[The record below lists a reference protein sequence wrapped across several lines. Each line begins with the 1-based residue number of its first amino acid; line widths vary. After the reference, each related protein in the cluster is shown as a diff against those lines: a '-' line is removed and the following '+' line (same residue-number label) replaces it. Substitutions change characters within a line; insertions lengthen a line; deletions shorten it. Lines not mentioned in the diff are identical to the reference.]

1 VALVGKLEDIPP
13 AEILMILSDSAKTG
27 KLNLTTG
34 TQEGMIVFRDGKI
47 IYAASSSIR
56 ETFGSIAL
64 TLQVVNPEQ
73 LEEAVRL
80 QYRSHEDKRLGEILV
95 EIGAMTPSD
104 VQRVLT
110 HQVGQI
116 VREIYEWKAGYF
128 RFRNLEI
135 EDAGEVEVDARDFI
149 AGSPLDTR
157 SVALDAAREQD
168 ESSRTAAPAGR
179 GRGKASAASPPARAA
194 AGAAP
199 PALKTEPD
207 GEAEAEH
214 TTLARIMGDVASP
227 ALTAETIRDIF
238 EAAAATLARGVIF
251 AVRDRSIRGLAQYGL
266 AEGDVPPSERVRK
279 LLFASDEYSLIST
292 VASLRKPFRGV
303 PDHVRANTQLVRA
316 LGGEWPSEVVALPM
330 LIGNR
335 VALVFYGDNQPS
347 GKPVGS
353 TAVLEATLEAIGI
366 RLATAR

>member
-1 VALVGKLEDIPP
+1 
-13 AEILMILSDSAKTG
+13 
-27 KLNLTTG
+27 
-34 TQEGMIVFRDGKI
+34 
-47 IYAASSSIR
+47 
-56 ETFGSIAL
+56 
-64 TLQVVNPEQ
+64 
-73 LEEAVRL
+73 
-80 QYRSHEDKRLGEILV
+80 
-95 EIGAMTPSD
+95 MTPSD

-168 ESSRTAAPAGR
+168 ESSRTAAPAER
-179 GRGKASAASPPARAA
+179 SRESAAPPPPLPRTV
-194 AGAAP
+194 AGAPP

-214 TTLARIMGDVASP
+214 TTLTEIMGDVAAP
-227 ALTAETIRDIF
+227 ALTAEMIRDIF

-266 AEGDVPPSERVRK
+266 PEGDLPPSERVRK

-316 LGGEWPSEVVALPM
+316 LGGDWPAEVVVLPM
-330 LIGNR
+330 VVGSR
-335 VALVFYGDNQPS
+335 VALIFYGDNLPS